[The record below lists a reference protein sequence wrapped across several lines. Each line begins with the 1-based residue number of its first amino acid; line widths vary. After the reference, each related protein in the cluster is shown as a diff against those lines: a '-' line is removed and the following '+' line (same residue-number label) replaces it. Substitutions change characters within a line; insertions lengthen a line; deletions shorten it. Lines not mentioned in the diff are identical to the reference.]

1 MLDIVKAKT
10 PNGKRKKREQSSLPI
25 SVSLTI
31 FYYGPIST
39 NGFVLAQMEK
49 NEGDYNSAEKEFWL
63 QAAVVEKAFEKDDDL
78 DHTLRYSACKSL
90 LRISLL
96 PTLGL
101 FPKGWWL

>member
-25 SVSLTI
+25 SVSPTI

-49 NEGDYNSAEKEFWL
+49 MKEITTQQKKNFGFKQQCW
-63 QAAVVEKAFEKDDDL
+63 K
-78 DHTLRYSACKSL
+78 RL
-90 LRISLL
+90 LKRMM
-96 PTLGL
+96 T
-101 FPKGWWL
+101 